1 MDCNYSE
8 TDVTSH
14 VINNNMA
21 PGPSWGGKQ
30 AKLPDVEGTLGTG
43 EWADKLKGH
52 TGGHHVS
59 TA

>member
-1 MDCNYSE
+1 
-8 TDVTSH
+8 
-14 VINNNMA
+14 MA